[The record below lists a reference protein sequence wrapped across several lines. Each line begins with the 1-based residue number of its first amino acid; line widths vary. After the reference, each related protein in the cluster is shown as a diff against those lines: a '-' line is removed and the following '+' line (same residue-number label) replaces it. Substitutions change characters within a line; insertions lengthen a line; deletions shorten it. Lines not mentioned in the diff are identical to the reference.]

1 MPNQTA
7 SSDAAGTCSFLLLTV
22 VTDSNATAGAAIPAQ
37 TTVAVAG
44 TYFFSMLTVATDV
57 NTSDTGRQ
65 TDVPDIETE
74 CGEDIL
80 KGDDD
85 SEFGDDGGDDGLGDY
100 EEPDESNDRYYLRLN
115 LLT

>member
-1 MPNQTA
+1 MSLPTYPPQEDACPALSSRSPPAPPMPNQTA

-85 SEFGDDGGDDGLGDY
+85 SEFGDD
-100 EEPDESNDRYYLRLN
+100 
-115 LLT
+115 